1 MTDERIIKALKH
13 CYEHKSCN
21 DCVGCLGAE
30 ECILNVD
37 PAGYIYPI
45 INRQQSEIERLNS
58 CVKSEDEVRAI
69 ANATIQ
75 AGIKIIKATAIKEC
89 LDRIEAFLC
98 GVCGSVV
105 EDNPNLD
112 RILFGYNT
120 EEVDAFIDNLRKEM
134 VGEGK

>member
-37 PAGYIYPI
+37 PAGDIYPI
-45 INRQQSEIERLNS
+45 INRQQAEIERLNNNLS
-58 CVKSEDEVRAI
+58 AM
-69 ANATIQ
+69 ATTLSNS
-75 AGIKIIKATAIKEC
+75 ARETRNEAIKEYKEKLEEHAY
-89 LDRIEAFLC
+89 LDSGITGFQEMVVDLSDIENIA
-98 GVCGSVV
+98 
-105 EDNPNLD
+105 E
-112 RILFGYNT
+112 
-120 EEVDAFIDNLRKEM
+120 EM

>member
-1 MTDERIIKALKH
+1 MTDKEIIQALGNCK
-13 CYEHKSCN
+13 
-21 DCVGCLGAE
+21 DCSAME
-30 ECILNVD
+30 ECNECPYVECSTKKGCVVEMLSD
-37 PAGYIYPI
+37 ALDL
-45 INRQQSEIERLNS
+45 INRQQAEIERLKNS
-58 CVKSEDEVRAI
+58 GIRANSVEDWLDYC
-69 ANATIQ
+69 N
-75 AGIKIIKATAIKEC
+75 GLKAEAIKEC

-112 RILFGYNT
+112 LILFGYNT